1 MSRID
6 PARLTRILSA
16 LRQPEAPTSSS
27 RAFSPTQALSKKTKK
42 GARDPAVLRAR
53 LRERLLGLKHRGA
66 GFAEAAPIITV
77 QEILRWE
84 FGDGILD
91 HTDFNEVTKK
101 VATTMLADIQLQGAI
116 DRIINDLVS
125 VES

>member
-1 MSRID
+1 M
-6 PARLTRILSA
+6 
-16 LRQPEAPTSSS
+16 
-27 RAFSPTQALSKKTKK
+27 
-42 GARDPAVLRAR
+42 
-53 LRERLLGLKHRGA
+53 GLKHRGA

>member
-16 LRQPEAPTSSS
+16 LRQPETPASSS
-27 RAFSPTQALSKKTKK
+27 RASSATQATTKKTVK
-42 GARDPAVLRAR
+42 GARDPAVLRAQ
-53 LRERLLGLKHRGA
+53 LRARLLGLKQRGE

-91 HTDFNEVTKK
+91 HADFNEVTEK
-101 VATTMLADIQLQGAI
+101 VATTMLADNQLQGAI
-116 DRIINDLVS
+116 DRIIRDLVS
-125 VES
+125 ADS

>member
-16 LRQPEAPTSSS
+16 LRQPEAPVSSS
-27 RAFSPTQALSKKTKK
+27 RASSATQATSKKATK

-53 LRERLLGLKHRGA
+53 LRERLLGLKQRGA

-91 HTDFNEVTKK
+91 HADFNEVTKK
-101 VATTMLADIQLQGAI
+101 VATTMLADSQLQGAI
-116 DRIINDLVS
+116 DRIISDLVS
-125 VES
+125 ADS

>member
-16 LRQPEAPTSSS
+16 LRQPETPASSS
-27 RAFSPTQALSKKTKK
+27 RASSATQATTKKTVK
-42 GARDPAVLRAR
+42 GARDPAVLRAQ
-53 LRERLLGLKHRGA
+53 LRARLLGLKQRGE

-91 HTDFNEVTKK
+91 HADFNEVTER
-101 VATTMLADIQLQGAI
+101 VATTMLADSQLQGAI
-116 DRIINDLVS
+116 DRIIRDLVS
-125 VES
+125 ADS